1 MLADTITTLAAD
13 LAPAEAAKMKKVLGI
28 VTILLFAVALIGCDK
43 TTTTTEASS
52 SIDMTVLKFPHL
64 DGHGAEVMK
73 DMPIL
78 FEYEMRDYV
87 KYQIAFVSCTCR
99 APRDN
104 FWSVAYVDVS
114 TETGEILYM
123 SFDIDSS
130 GHYEAGVWGD
140 SDPTPTGMTYDD
152 FKTDFIP
159 WLIGKT
165 YDDLDGINV
174 FYNDIPDVYA
184 AYSNTKTIAETDL
197 IDAFAGSSVST
208 HTIIRATKTLLQY
221 HEATYMD

>member
-1 MLADTITTLAAD
+1 
-13 LAPAEAAKMKKVLGI
+13 MKRWLSLIVVLL
-28 VTILLFAVALIGCDK
+28 VAVALIGCDS
-43 TTTTTEASS
+43 TTTTTEQSD

-104 FWSVAYVDVS
+104 FWSVAYVDIS
-114 TETGEILYM
+114 TLTGEILYM
-123 SFDIDSS
+123 SFDQDSS
-130 GHYEAGVWGD
+130 GHYAAGVWGD
-140 SDPTPTGMTYDD
+140 SDPTPTGMTYQD
-152 FKTDFIP
+152 FKDDFIP

-165 YDDLDGINV
+165 ADDLDGINI
-174 FYNDIPDVYA
+174 FYDTAPEIYA
-184 AYSNTKTIAETDL
+184 AYANTKTIGEAEL

-208 HTIIRATKTLLQY
+208 HTIIRATKTLLDY
-221 HEATYMD
+221 HNSTYMD